1 MPVNIERKKNII
13 DVKVTKINHWYRLIN
28 ILDKLYNKN
37 IRLIFYD
44 CDEIQN
50 DYNLVNIIKK
60 YNILS
65 LEIIDTELKSN
76 NDIIF
81 NIINSD
87 NNNIKEYYFLN
98 NNFNDI
104 EYLRMKLKNKQVT
117 YHLEEEEYENNLT
130 TLY

>member
-13 DVKVTKINHWYRLIN
+13 DVKVTKFNHWYRLIN

-117 YHLEEEEYENNLT
+117 YHLEEEYENNLT